1 MFDEY
6 TEEINNSVAY
16 GVLYT
21 HRSMSNRYT
30 RDSITSIDEE
40 KVTLALKINALHCI
54 KEDVMREY
62 AILEEQYNNLI
73 GDDNGSM

>member
-6 TEEINNSVAY
+6 TEEINDSVAY

-21 HRSMSNRYT
+21 HRSMSKRYT
-30 RDSITSIDEE
+30 RDSVTSIDEE
-40 KVTLALKINALHCI
+40 KVTLALKINALHNI
-54 KEDVMREY
+54 KEDIIREY

-73 GDDNGSM
+73 GEDNGSM